1 MTLHNLVFSSPAQIV
16 LAKLFLRHPGFQ
28 NVINHDQNLVTDGD
42 QRPFLPSSS
51 HKAVILRTEICVLRL
66 RRSPGTLAQYRPQIL
81 IAVGRLSTFFLPALS
96 LLPGLIPAQLD
107 RCPSDGNLPMSAPIS
122 AMIEAAPCS
131 FTPGMVCNNS
141 NSR

>member
-16 LAKLFLRHPGFQ
+16 LAKFFIGHPGSK
-28 NVINHDQNLVTDGD
+28 NVIRHDQNLMADRN
-42 QRPFLPSSS
+42 QRPFLPAPPD
-51 HKAVILRTEICVLRL
+51 KTVIFRAQIRILRL
-66 RRSPGTLAQYRPQIL
+66 RRRPGTLGQYRPQIL

-131 FTPGMVCNNS
+131 FTPGIVCNNS
-141 NSR
+141 YS

>member
-1 MTLHNLVFSSPAQIV
+1 MALHNLVFTSPVQIV
-16 LAKLFLRHPGFQ
+16 LAKFFVRQPGLQ

-51 HKAVILRTEICVLRL
+51 NKTVILRVQIRILCL
-66 RRSPGTLAQYRPQIL
+66 RRRPGTLGQYRPQIL
-81 IAVGRLSTFFLPALS
+81 IAVGRLSAFFLPALS
-96 LLPGLIPAQLD
+96 LLPGLIPAQAD

-122 AMIEAAPCS
+122 AMIAAAPCS

-141 NSR
+141 YS